1 MNGTRKGVGMESQY
15 DELAAY
21 FLQVPVDIYGVH
33 QTLLRTGIYQ
43 GHKYQPTTKCALLIA
58 LKGEA
63 VFFYDGVS
71 YPMYPGKTLLG
82 GCNRSLEFEVQT
94 SEFEYFLVHYLPTHA
109 RQEDPLFIEKVSELH
124 IELDAALLQLMEQLR
139 GLSTILGNIEQLEK
153 KTLFY
158 RLLNKAL
165 LFERYQQNS
174 ESQPMME
181 QTIAHIRKHY
191 MEPITLESLAEQHQ
205 MKAKYFSHLFRKYTG
220 IGPINYLIQYRMNL
234 AHELLTTAD
243 FSIREIARSVGYSD
257 AYYFSRLFKK
267 HYGMSPSSVRLQGE

>member
-1 MNGTRKGVGMESQY
+1 MESQY

-21 FLQVPVDIYGVH
+21 FLQVPIDVFGVY
-33 QTLLRTGIYQ
+33 QTVLREGTYQ

-63 VFFYDGVS
+63 VFDYDGTS
-71 YPMYPGKTLLG
+71 YPLYPGKALLG
-82 GCNRSLEFEVQT
+82 GANRNFEIIVHT
-94 SEFEYFLVHYLPTHA
+94 AEFEYFLVHYLPA
-109 RQEDPLFIEKVSELH
+109 NAEREKQAQVEKVSELH
-124 IELDAALLQLMEQLR
+124 VEMDAALLQLMEQLR
-139 GLSTILGNIEQLEK
+139 RLSTVLGNIELLEK

-181 QTIAHIRKHY
+181 QTIEYIRQHY
-191 MEPITLESLAEQHQ
+191 MEPITLESLAEQHR

-220 IGPINYLIQYRMNL
+220 IGPINYLIQFRMNL
-234 AHELLTTAD
+234 AYELLMSAE
-243 FSIREIARSVGYSD
+243 FSVREISRSVGYSD

-267 HYGMSPSSVRLQGE
+267 HYGMSPTAVKNLESRNNPS

>member
-1 MNGTRKGVGMESQY
+1 MESQY
-15 DELAAY
+15 DELAAF
-21 FLQVPVDIYGVH
+21 FLQVPIDVFGVH
-33 QTLLRTGIYQ
+33 QTLLQAGIYQ
-43 GHKYQPTTKCALLIA
+43 GHKYQPTAKCGLVIA

-63 VFFYDGVS
+63 IFSYDGES

-82 GCNRSLEFEVQT
+82 GFNRSLELEVQT
-94 SEFEYFLVHYLPTHA
+94 PEFEYFLVHYLPAHLDQVNLA
-109 RQEDPLFIEKVSELH
+109 FIKKVNELH
-124 IELDAALLQLMEQLR
+124 IELDAALLQLMGQLR
-139 GLSTILGNIEQLEK
+139 GLSLIVGNIELLEK

-181 QTIAHIRKHY
+181 QTIAYIRKHY
-191 MEPITLESLAEQHQ
+191 MDTITLESLAEQHQ

-234 AHELLTTAD
+234 AHVLLTTAD
-243 FSIREIARSVGYSD
+243 FSIREIASSVGYSD

-267 HYGMSPSSVRLQGE
+267 HYGMSPSAVRLQEV